1 MSIMVK
7 ATGFVKINA
16 RDLSFNQIN
25 HLPITQVRRVAIE
38 LLKEIRQLDVPIDAR
53 SAVTE
58 HPDAVP
64 EPIKRNSSSYDNGHL
79 GNKYTGATSKYI
91 GVHWETKVAK
101 WRAKINPHH
110 IGLFVD
116 EVEAAKAVDAYLD
129 KVNDTKR
136 PRNFPGAHHETKK

>member
-1 MSIMVK
+1 MSIIVK

-16 RDLSFNQIN
+16 KDLSFNQIN

-38 LLKEIRQLDVPIDAR
+38 LLKEIRQLDVPVDSL

-64 EPIKRNSSSYDNGHL
+64 EPIKRDSSSHDNGCIGIKH
-79 GNKYTGATSKYI
+79 TGATSKYY
-91 GVHWETKVAK
+91 GVHWHTKAAR
-101 WRAKINPHH
+101 WRTYICKHYV
-110 IGLFVD
+110 GSFTD

-129 KVNDTKR
+129 EINDIKR
-136 PRNFPGAHHETKK
+136 PRNFPGVHHETKK